1 MTKKRFNPIHDK
13 SAQIIEFL
21 MNSPDMPKDDAL
33 LFKIRLSVEETV
45 ENVVNYAYGGG
56 IGWMEAGTELSSDG
70 LVLSIELRDAGKPFN
85 PLDNP
90 DPDITLGAEE
100 RQIGGL
106 GIFLCKKMM
115 DEVSYRYT
123 DGCNVL
129 TMKKHIK

>member
-56 IGWMEAGTELSSDG
+56 IGWMEAGTELSPDG

>member
-1 MTKKRFNPIHDK
+1 MSGFSVPLSEIVNRLGLDK
-13 SAQIIEFL
+13 VYTFKDFVIRTY
-21 MNSPDMPKDDAL
+21 PDGDID
-33 LFKIRLSVEETV
+33 RVS
-45 ENVVNYAYGGG
+45 
-56 IGWMEAGTELSSDG
+56 
-70 LVLSIELRDAGKPFN
+70 SIELRDAGKPFN

>member
-56 IGWMEAGTELSSDG
+56 IGWMEAGTELS
-70 LVLSIELRDAGKPFN
+70 PN

>member
-1 MTKKRFNPIHDK
+1 MKQRFDPIHDR

-21 MNSPDMPKDDAL
+21 MASPDMPKDDDL

-45 ENVVNYAYGGG
+45 ENVVNYAYEGG
-56 IGWMEAGTELSSDG
+56 IGWMEAGTELSHDG
-70 LVLSIELRDAGKPFN
+70 LVLSIELRDAGTPFN

-90 DPDITLGAEE
+90 DPDISLGIDE

-115 DEVSYRYT
+115 DEVSYNYV

>member
-1 MTKKRFNPIHDK
+1 
-13 SAQIIEFL
+13 
-21 MNSPDMPKDDAL
+21 
-33 LFKIRLSVEETV
+33 
-45 ENVVNYAYGGG
+45 
-56 IGWMEAGTELSSDG
+56 

>member
-21 MNSPDMPKDDAL
+21 MNSPDMHKDDAL
-33 LFKIRLSVEETV
+33 LLKIRLSVEETV

-56 IGWMEAGTELSSDG
+56 IGWMEAGTELSPDG